1 MAKMPRVTSA
11 SQRGFTLIEIIVGL
25 VTLTA
30 SFVILTL
37 MILPQA
43 QRSAEPVLQA
53 RAAALGKALL
63 DEISGRSFDENSDRV
78 GGLIR
83 CGEAGTSCTAAGS
96 LGPESGELRPNFNDV
111 DDYNGLVSCESP
123 GVPVGCSDLVDAL
136 GNEIADVYR
145 NFQYSVEVCYSDP
158 VGLCQ
163 TDITDFKLIKVTIT
177 TPLGQEFVF
186 SSLRGNF

>member
-1 MAKMPRVTSA
+1 MAKMPQVVSA

-37 MILPQA
+37 MIFPQA

-83 CGEAGTSCTAAGS
+83 CGEAGTSCTPPAS
-96 LGPESGELRPNFNDV
+96 LGPDAGETRPNFNDV
-111 DDYNGLVSCESP
+111 DDYHGLVSCESP
-123 GVPVGCSDLVDAL
+123 GVPAGCSDLEDAL
-136 GNEIADVYR
+136 GNEIADIYR
-145 NFQYSVEVCYSDP
+145 NFRYSVEVCYSDT
-158 VGLCQ
+158 VGTCQ
-163 TDITDFKLIKVTIT
+163 SAITDFKLIQVTIR
-177 TPLGQEFVF
+177 TPLGQDFVF